1 MRVWLTSFILLFGA
15 AELFRW
21 AQELSLPLP
30 IFILGGIFLAVASNY
45 DKLKNL
51 PFHLDYEE
59 LEPKELPS
67 EPVKQPF
74 QTTGL
79 KSKPDRSI
87 SFEIRK
93 PYKPVD

>member
-15 AELFRW
+15 AELFQW
-21 AQELSLPLP
+21 ARELSLPLP
-30 IFILGGIFLAVASNY
+30 IFVLGGVFLAVASNY
-45 DKLKNL
+45 NKLKNL

-59 LEPKELPS
+59 PPSKELPS
-67 EPVKQPF
+67 EPAKQPI
-74 QTTGL
+74 QTKEL
-79 KSKPDRSI
+79 HNKPTRSI